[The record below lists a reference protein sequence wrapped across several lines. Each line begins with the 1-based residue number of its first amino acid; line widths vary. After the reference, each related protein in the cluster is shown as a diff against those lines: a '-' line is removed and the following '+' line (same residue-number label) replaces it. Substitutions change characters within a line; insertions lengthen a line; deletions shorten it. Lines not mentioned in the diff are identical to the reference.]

1 MSDTNGSI
9 PDFTHKPSQFTV
21 EGHVFTRRKIP
32 ARIWAETLATVSKAE
47 MDEDKKKE
55 GRVMFAV
62 STDGLYQLVSLGVR
76 EEDQAVWQKLWE
88 DGMLEFGELAE
99 LRDWMWEQMTARPF
113 QSDTPSSSGPGEN
126 SEASSKDESSSPA
139 EVVTG

>member
-9 PDFTHKPSQFTV
+9 PDFTHQPSQFTV

-32 ARIWAETLATVSKAE
+32 ARVWAETLATVSKAE

-62 STDGLYQLVSLGVR
+62 STDGLYELVSLGVR
-76 EEDQAVWQKLWE
+76 EEDKPTWEKLWA
-88 DGMLEFGELAE
+88 DGMLEFGELAD

-113 QSDTPSSSGPGEN
+113 QSDTPSSPGPVEN